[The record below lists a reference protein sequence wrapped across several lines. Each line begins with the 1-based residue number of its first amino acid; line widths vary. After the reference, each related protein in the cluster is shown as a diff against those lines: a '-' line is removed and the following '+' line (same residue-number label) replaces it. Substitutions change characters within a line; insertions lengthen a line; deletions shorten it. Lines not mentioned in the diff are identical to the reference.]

1 MQRLQ
6 DTEPGALFFRV
17 GFLTVRFWVDS
28 RRPTVAPLVNI
39 YFDMDYTLIAYTGEL
54 RPLARQT
61 LERLK
66 EDGHTLYIWSG
77 VGVRTEEVKRL
88 GLDDLV
94 VDVLEKPTEKFEE
107 RLPELGVT
115 VRPDAVVDDHPE
127 IVQHFGGVKVRPYF
141 WPSDS
146 DRELARVYEELD
158 RLARGR
164 DGGGGP

>member
-1 MQRLQ
+1 M
-6 DTEPGALFFRV
+6 
-17 GFLTVRFWVDS
+17 
-28 RRPTVAPLVNI
+28 
-39 YFDMDYTLIAYTGEL
+39 
-54 RPLARQT
+54 
-61 LERLK
+61 K
-66 EDGHTLYIWSG
+66 EDGHALYIWSG

-88 GLDDLV
+88 GLYDLV
-94 VDVLEKPTEKFEE
+94 VDVFEKPTEKFEE

-158 RLARGR
+158 RMAQER
-164 DGGGGP
+164 DGRAEPLTSVLLSADF

>member
-1 MQRLQ
+1 MRA
-6 DTEPGALFFRV
+6 PA
-17 GFLTVRFWVDS
+17 
-28 RRPTVAPLVNI
+28 VAPFVNI
-39 YFDMDYTLIAYTGEL
+39 YFDIDYTLIAYTGEL

-61 LERLK
+61 LERLN

-88 GLDDLV
+88 GLFDLV

-107 RLPELGVT
+107 RLSELGVT

-141 WPSDS
+141 WPSES
-146 DRELARVYEELD
+146 DRELERVYEELD
-158 RLARGR
+158 RLSQER
-164 DGGGGP
+164 DGRLNA